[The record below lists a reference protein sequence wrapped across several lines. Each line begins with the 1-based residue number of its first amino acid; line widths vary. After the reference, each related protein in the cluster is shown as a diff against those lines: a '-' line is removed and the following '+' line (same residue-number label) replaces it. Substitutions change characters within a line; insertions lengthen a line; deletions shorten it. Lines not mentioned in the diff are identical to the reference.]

1 MAEDRLDRME
11 RLFKAAL
18 LHPPSEQPGFLEAAC
33 PDDPE
38 LRDEILSLLKA
49 DQAAEQKEFLDAPLS
64 SLSGLDQYLSDGKE
78 ESDQRFVG
86 KEIGPY
92 RVLRFIGHG
101 GMGDVYYAVREEPFR
116 QYVALK
122 IIRRGMDT
130 REVTRRFEME
140 RQILASLNHPNI
152 GGIYDGGVTDDGL
165 PYFAMEFVDGVPIT
179 NFCDS
184 RSMSIEERLR
194 LFQYVCRAAHHA
206 HQNLVIHR
214 DLKPSNIL
222 VTGQSVPK
230 LLDFGIAKLV
240 NPNLGPADA
249 PVTRTEI
256 RAMTP
261 EYASPEQAEG
271 ESLTTVSDV
280 YSLGVIL
287 YELLAGQRPYYFR
300 KKTSEEIRSVLYE
313 YEPER
318 PSSVVTSVRE
328 RAKGGKT
335 APPIEIGEKRGM
347 TPERLRKR
355 LAGDLDNIVLMA
367 MRKEPERRYASA
379 EQLADDIDRYLEGAP
394 VIAHRDSPGYRLRKY
409 VGRHRIQTIATVII
423 ALLLIVGSAVTIYQA
438 NQIANERDRAQLEAD
453 RAEQVAAFL
462 VSLFE
467 ASDPSYAPGDTLTA
481 RELLENGAE
490 RIETE
495 LADQP
500 TIQASLY
507 EVIGTAYASLGLNGP
522 AEMVLQ
528 KSLAIRREHASE
540 EAELATTLKSLGDVY
555 VLLGEYGKARGYFEE
570 TLEIHERTIA
580 PTEPAYLTNIFQ
592 LGTAAHFEGDHKTA
606 DTLFNRWE
614 TLYEQVED
622 REDPELA
629 EATFGMS
636 RVLFARK
643 DFVGAEKY
651 LETVI
656 RVMVREHGEIHAHVT
671 SARVFMASIQL
682 GLANEREAEELLTRS
697 LKDLNQLYPEGH
709 REIASVHQVL
719 ATIYNKQGKYD
730 QAEASHEKALS
741 LWENSSFRNELE
753 LSLSR
758 ATAADFYL
766 KRGKFERAIEYFRQS
781 EKVVGDQIGT
791 NSIVTIRLRIS
802 LAESLI
808 GIGEKREARA
818 MLEQDLVTLLK
829 DRDEEDEHV
838 IQVRALLEKSA

>member
-33 PDDPE
+33 PDDAA
-38 LRDEILSLLKA
+38 LREEILSLLKA

-64 SLSGLDQYLSDGKE
+64 SLSGLDQYLSE
-78 ESDQRFVG
+78 EQGEPDQRFVG

-130 REVTRRFEME
+130 QEVTRRFEME

-152 GGIYDGGVTDDGL
+152 GGIYDGGITDDGL
-165 PYFAMEFVDGVPIT
+165 PYFAMEFVDGVAIT
-179 NFCDS
+179 TFCDS

-222 VTGQSVPK
+222 VTGQGVPK

-249 PVTRTEI
+249 PITRTEI

-287 YELLAGQRPYYFR
+287 YELLTGQRPYYFR

-328 RAKGGKT
+328 RAKGGKESK
-335 APPIEIGEKRGM
+335 PEEIGEKRGM
-347 TPERLRKR
+347 TPERLQKR

-379 EQLADDIDRYLEGAP
+379 EQLADDIDRYLDGAP

-409 VGRHRIQTIATVII
+409 VQRHRIQTMATVII

-453 RAEQVAAFL
+453 RAEQVSAFL

-467 ASDPSYAPGDTLTA
+467 TTDPSYAPGDTLTA
-481 RELLENGAE
+481 RELLENGAD
-490 RIETE
+490 RIHAE

-500 TIQASLY
+500 MVQASLY
-507 EVIGTAYASLGLNGP
+507 DVIGTAYASLGLIAP

-528 KSLAIRREHASE
+528 KSLAIRRQFPAHES
-540 EAELATTLKSLGDVY
+540 ELATTLNSLGDVY
-555 VLLGEYGKARGYFEE
+555 VLLGEYGKARECFAE
-570 TLEIHERTIA
+570 TIAILDRTIA
-580 PTEPAYLTNIFQ
+580 PTEPAYLINIFQ
-592 LGTAAHFEGDHKTA
+592 LGTAAHFEGDHATA
-606 DTLFNRWE
+606 DSLYNRWE
-614 TLYEQVED
+614 MLYEQVTD

-629 EATFGMS
+629 ESAFGMS

-643 DFVGAEKY
+643 EFARAEEY

-656 RVMVREHGEIHAHVT
+656 RVLVKEHGEMHANVA
-671 SARVFMASIQL
+671 SATLFMASIQL
-682 GLANEREAEELLTRS
+682 GLANEPEAEELLTRT
-697 LKDLNQLYPEGH
+697 LKNLHQLYPDGH
-709 REIASVHQVL
+709 REIASVHQIL
-719 ATIYNKQGKYD
+719 ATIYNKQGKY
-730 QAEASHEKALS
+730 AEAEESHEKAID
-741 LWENSSFRNELE
+741 LWANSSFRNELE

-766 KRGKFERAIEYFRQS
+766 ERGNFSRAIDYFRES
-781 EKVVGDQIGT
+781 ERVVGDQIGT

-802 LAESLI
+802 LAEALI
-808 GIGEKREARA
+808 GVGNVSEARA
-818 MLEQDLVTLLK
+818 MLERDLTTLLK
-829 DRDEEDEHV
+829 DRDEQDEHV
-838 IQVRALLEKSA
+838 MQIRELLSRSA